1 MEQEMAQQ
9 LQAEPVGSPPA
20 YSEIDKYTA
29 SEPCDQQ
36 AGDDAGMNPKLS
48 QHTWA
53 DFGSNSVFAQSGS
66 SQYPSNCRHSLCC
79 GYVAAGG
86 LADDSQA

>member
-1 MEQEMAQQ
+1 MAQQ

-53 DFGSNSVFAQSGS
+53 DSGSNSVFAQSGS
-66 SQYPSNCRHSLCC
+66 SQYPSNCRCYFALLWICC
-79 GYVAAGG
+79 CRGTC
-86 LADDSQA
+86 